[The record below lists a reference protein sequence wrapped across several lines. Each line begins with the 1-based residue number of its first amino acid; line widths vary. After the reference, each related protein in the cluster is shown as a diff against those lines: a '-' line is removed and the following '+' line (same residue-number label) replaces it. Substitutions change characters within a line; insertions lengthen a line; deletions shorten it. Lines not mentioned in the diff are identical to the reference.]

1 MSDYE
6 QGHDDVD
13 AALQSSSESS
23 DELDGPDFDEPDVE
37 VLKEVPDDFPEC
49 VLGRQVYHRYD
60 DGWYPARVLRQI
72 TCSSSRARN
81 GKFALKFADSV
92 NEIDHTLDPDDYG
105 PARHWVL
112 TKA

>member
-1 MSDYE
+1 MPKI
-6 QGHDDVD
+6 
-13 AALQSSSESS
+13 AQSPQIY
-23 DELDGPDFDEPDVE
+23 GPDFDEPGVE

-81 GKFALKFADSV
+81 GKFTLKFADSV
-92 NEIDHTLDPDDYG
+92 NEIDHTLDPNDYG